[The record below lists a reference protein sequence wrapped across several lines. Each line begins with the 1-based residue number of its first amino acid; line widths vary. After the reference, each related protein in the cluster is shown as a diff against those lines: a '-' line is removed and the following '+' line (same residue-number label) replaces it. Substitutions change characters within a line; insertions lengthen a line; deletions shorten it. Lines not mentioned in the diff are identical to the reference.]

1 MRSTPRSRVGEA
13 GGGCSRRYDGDVNA
27 PPAQAPPILHL
38 SQVVGSPLRDA
49 NGERLG
55 KVEDVIVRLGGIGYP
70 PITGFLVNVA
80 GRTSFL
86 GAERVSGIG
95 PDGVVLREAKLDL
108 RRFERRPDEVLLR
121 RDVLDRQLI
130 NVEGARLV
138 RANEIELADVAGSWR
153 VVGVDTGPRGGLRRL
168 LPQRLGSHIAT
179 GEFLD
184 WASLEPFVG
193 HVPTVR
199 LRVPHPKLA
208 KLHPAQIADLVE
220 AASRREGE
228 EIIQA
233 VGDDDRELEA
243 DVFEELDDHHQREFL
258 EDRPDGE
265 IAEIVS
271 RMAPDDAAD
280 VIGELDEDRR
290 EGVLALL
297 PVSQRVKVRAL
308 LGYDPAEAGGLMSP
322 DFLLLPDSTSAGDAL
337 AAVQRSTIAPELLTA
352 VFVSSPDGSLQGSV
366 PVTALLRADPA
377 EQLRALVKHEI
388 PSLSPDAPFEE
399 VARLMADYN
408 LTAVP
413 VVDEH
418 ERMVGVVTVD
428 DVLEAMLPRGWRR
441 RFGLLGED

>member
-1 MRSTPRSRVGEA
+1 MSS
-13 GGGCSRRYDGDVNA
+13 VNA
-27 PPAQAPPILHL
+27 PVAQAPPILHL
-38 SQVVGSPLRDA
+38 SSVVGSPLRDA
-49 NGERLG
+49 DGERLG
-55 KVEDVIVRLGGIGYP
+55 TAEDVIVRLGGAGYP

-80 GRTSFL
+80 GRTSYL
-86 GAERVSGIG
+86 GVDRVSDIG
-95 PDGVVLREAKLDL
+95 ADGVVLRKAQLDL

-138 RANEIELADVAGSWR
+138 RANEIELAHLGGSWR

-168 LPQRLGSHIAT
+168 LPKRLGSRIAT

-184 WASLEPFVG
+184 WAGVEPFVG

-258 EDRPDGE
+258 EDRTDAE

-280 VIGELDEDRR
+280 IVGELDEERR
-290 EGVLALL
+290 EPVLALL
-297 PVSQRVKVRAL
+297 PVSHRVKVRAL

-322 DFLLLPDSTSAGDAL
+322 DFLLLGATTPAADAL
-337 AAVQRSTIAPELLTA
+337 QAARRSTIAPELLTV
-352 VFVSSPDGSLQGSV
+352 VFVASPDGALQGAV
-366 PVTALLRADPA
+366 PVTALLRAEPA
-377 EQLRALVKHEI
+377 QRLEALVKHEI
-388 PSLSPDAPFEE
+388 PCLSPDASFEE

-408 LTAVP
+408 LTAIP
-413 VVDEH
+413 VADEH

>member
-1 MRSTPRSRVGEA
+1 MST
-13 GGGCSRRYDGDVNA
+13 VNA
-27 PPAQAPPILHL
+27 PATQAPPILHL
-38 SQVVGSPLRDA
+38 STVVGSPLRDSDD
-49 NGERLG
+49 ERLG
-55 KVEDVIVRLGGIGYP
+55 RVEDVIVRLGGAGYP
-70 PITGFLVNVA
+70 PITGFLVKVA

-86 GAERVSGIG
+86 GAERVSEIG
-95 PDGVVLREAKLDL
+95 STGVVLRKAKLDL
-108 RRFERRPDEVLLR
+108 RRFERRSEEVLLKQ
-121 RDVLDRQLI
+121 DLLDRQLI

-138 RANEIELADVAGSWR
+138 RANEIELALVGGSWR

-168 LPQRLGSHIAT
+168 LPKPLGARIAT

-184 WASLEPFVG
+184 WAGVEPFVG

-233 VGDDDRELEA
+233 VGEDDRELEA
-243 DVFEELDDHHQREFL
+243 DVFEELDDQHQREFL
-258 EDRPDGE
+258 EDRPDAQV
-265 IAEIVS
+265 AEILS

-280 VIGELDEDRR
+280 IVGELDEQRR
-290 EGVLALL
+290 ESVLALL
-297 PVSQRVKVRAL
+297 PVSNRVKVRAL

-322 DFLLLPDSTSAGDAL
+322 DFVLQAGSSSVADAL
-337 AAVQRSTIAPELLTA
+337 QAVRASSIAAELLTN
-352 VFVSSPDGSLQGSV
+352 VYVDSPQGSLEGSV
-366 PVTALLRADPA
+366 PVTALLRAEPA
-377 EQLRALVKHEI
+377 SRLEALVKHEV
-388 PSLSPDAPFEE
+388 PALSPDASFEE

-408 LTAVP
+408 LISIP
-413 VVDEH
+413 VADEH
-418 ERMVGVVTVD
+418 GRMVGVITVD

>member
-1 MRSTPRSRVGEA
+1 M
-13 GGGCSRRYDGDVNA
+13 NA
-27 PPAQAPPILHL
+27 PSAQAPPILHL
-38 SQVVGSPLRDA
+38 STVVGSPLRDSD
-49 NGERLG
+49 GERLG
-55 KVEDVIVRLGGIGYP
+55 KVEDLIVRLGGVGYP
-70 PITGFLVNVA
+70 PITGVLVTVA
-80 GRTSFL
+80 GRQSYL
-86 GAERVSGIG
+86 GVERVSNIG
-95 PDGVVLREAKLDL
+95 ADGVVLRKAKLDL
-108 RRFERRPDEVLLR
+108 RHFERRPEEVLLK
-121 RDVLDRQLI
+121 RDLLDRQLI

-138 RANEIELADVAGSWR
+138 RANEIELALVAGSWR

-168 LPQRLGSHIAT
+168 LPKPLGAHIAT

-184 WASLEPFVG
+184 WAGVEPFVG

-258 EDRPDGE
+258 DDRPDE
-265 IAEIVS
+265 QVAQILA

-280 VIGELDEDRR
+280 IVGELEQDRR
-290 EGVLALL
+290 ENVLAAL
-297 PVSQRVKVRAL
+297 PVGQRVKVRAL

-322 DFLLLPDSTSAGDAL
+322 DFVLLGGSSSAEDAL
-337 AAVQRSTIAPELLTA
+337 RAVRHSRVPAELLST
-352 VFVSSPDGSLQGSV
+352 VFISAADGTLAGSV
-366 PVTALLRADPA
+366 PVTALVRAEPERRLDA
-377 EQLRALVKHEI
+377 ELKHEV
-388 PSLSPDAPFEE
+388 PCLRTDAPFEE

-408 LTAVP
+408 LTAIP
-413 VVDEH
+413 VVDESK
-418 ERMVGVVTVD
+418 RMLGVVTVD

>member
-1 MRSTPRSRVGEA
+1 M
-13 GGGCSRRYDGDVNA
+13 
-27 PPAQAPPILHL
+27 
-38 SQVVGSPLRDA
+38 
-49 NGERLG
+49 
-55 KVEDVIVRLGGIGYP
+55 RLGGVGVSADHRLP
-70 PITGFLVNVA
+70 GDGRRTNLVSSA
-80 GRTSFL
+80 SIASRTS
-86 GAERVSGIG
+86 VPS
-95 PDGVVLREAKLDL
+95 GVVLRKAKLDL
-108 RRFERRPDEVLLR
+108 RHFERRPEEVLLK

-130 NVEGARLV
+130 NVQGARLV
-138 RANEIELADVAGSWR
+138 RANEIELALLGGSWR

-168 LPQRLGSHIAT
+168 LPKPLGAHIAT

-184 WASLEPFVG
+184 WASVEPFVG

-243 DVFEELDDHHQREFL
+243 DVFEELDDQHQREFL
-258 EDRPDGE
+258 EDRPDAQV
-265 IAEIVS
+265 AEILS

-280 VIGELDEDRR
+280 VVGELDEDRR
-290 EGVLALL
+290 EPVLALL
-297 PVSQRVKVRAL
+297 PVSHRVKVRAL

-322 DFLLLPDSTSAGDAL
+322 DF
-337 AAVQRSTIAPELLTA
+337 V
-352 VFVSSPDGSLQGSV
+352 
-366 PVTALLRADPA
+366 LLRGHDRGRRRAGRGPPQRDRPGAADGRVRQRARPDRSRAASPSPPCCAPSPA
-377 EQLRALVKHEI
+377 GAWRAWSSTRSPCLR
-388 PSLSPDAPFEE
+388 PDASFEE

-408 LTAVP
+408 LTSIP

>member
-1 MRSTPRSRVGEA
+1 M
-13 GGGCSRRYDGDVNA
+13 NA
-27 PPAQAPPILHL
+27 PATAATPAPPILHL
-38 SQVVGSPLRDA
+38 SSVVGRPLRDA
-49 NGERLG
+49 DGERLG
-55 KVEDVIVRLGGIGYP
+55 KVEDLIVRLGGAGYP
-70 PITGFLVNVA
+70 PITGFLVTVA
-80 GRTSFL
+80 RRTSFV
-86 GAERVSGIG
+86 GADRVSDIG
-95 PDGVVLREAKLDL
+95 PSGVVLRKAKLDL
-108 RRFERRPDEVLLR
+108 RHFERRPEEVLLK

-130 NVEGARLV
+130 NVKGARLV
-138 RANEIELADVAGSWR
+138 RANEIELALLGGAWR
-153 VVGVDTGPRGGLRRL
+153 VVGVDTGARGGLRRL
-168 LPQRLGSHIAT
+168 LPKQLGAHIAT

-184 WASLEPFVG
+184 WAIVEPFVG

-199 LRVPHPKLA
+199 LRIPHPKLA

-243 DVFEELDDHHQREFL
+243 DVFEELDDQHQREFL
-258 EDRPDGE
+258 EDRPDAQ

-280 VIGELDEDRR
+280 VVGELDEDRR
-290 EGVLALL
+290 EPVLTLL
-297 PVSQRVKVRAL
+297 PVSHRVKVRAL

-322 DFLLLPDSTSAGDAL
+322 DFVLLKSATAAGDAL
-337 AAVQRSTIAPELLTA
+337 EAVRESDIAAELLTT
-352 VFVSSPDGSLQGSV
+352 VFVSAADTSLEGSI
-366 PVTALLRADPA
+366 PVAALLRADPGRR
-377 EQLRALVKHEI
+377 LDSLVKHEV
-388 PSLSPDAPFEE
+388 PCLRVDASFEE

-408 LTAVP
+408 LTSIP